1 MAKGEEWK
9 AFGLALALSIVEG
22 CSYQDVSGYWG
33 DLMGLF
39 IGYIYDP
46 KVELRSISIYGIGI
60 IFEKT
65 PASQV
70 SGNTVAEWLQ
80 VLSKCMETPFEAD
93 EDKGNVKHC

>member
-1 MAKGEEWK
+1 M
-9 AFGLALALSIVEG
+9 ALALSIVEG
-22 CSYQDVSGYWG
+22 CSYEDVSGYWG

-39 IGYIYDP
+39 MEYVYDA
-46 KVELRSISIYGIGI
+46 KVELRSISIYSIGI

-70 SGNTVAEWLQ
+70 SSNTVVEWLQ

-93 EDKGNVKHC
+93 DEKDNIKHC

>member
-1 MAKGEEWK
+1 
-9 AFGLALALSIVEG
+9 LSIVEG
-22 CSYQDVSGYWG
+22 CSYEDVSGYWG

-39 IGYIYDP
+39 MGYIYDS
-46 KVELRSISIYGIGI
+46 KVELRSLSIYSIGI

-80 VLSKCMETPFEAD
+80 VLSKCMETSFDAD
-93 EDKGNVKHC
+93 EEKCDIKHC